1 MVVVFEY
8 MEEFYSVWAKVKE
21 KIGKDFYFDFYGIVQ
36 IFPENNSQS
45 KQLKTIHGRKNI
57 KFKELNS

>member
-1 MVVVFEY
+1 MVVVFEN

-57 KFKELNS
+57 NFKELNS